1 MPRLS
6 RLSNPTGL
14 IDIEKHRISIVL
26 DENPLK
32 PSYALSAMD
41 LNGLQLETGLNVI
54 VIASRGNSEIRTDH
68 GPVSDWNKT
77 LVDLSELSQ
86 DGTWKFRVLLV
97 PPGSKKLF
105 AAAENIRPNG
115 LGESDSIIG
124 LEPANDLDQ
133 VPWELK
139 VLETEGRA
147 VIRFNTKLFTSS
159 GAAEADKHFTCFV
172 LPEAVRQLARWHVD
186 NTGAIADEVWQPFSA
201 WLTLMGVPA
210 SPPETDSDSG
220 NDWCRAVV
228 YSFCERFRG
237 VDVLAGSHV
246 WGDDE

>member
-14 IDIEKHRISIVL
+14 IDLEKHRISIVL

-41 LNGLQLETGLNVI
+41 LNGLQLQTGLNVI
-54 VIASRGNSEIRTDH
+54 VVASRGNSEIRTDH
-68 GPVSDWNKT
+68 GPASDWDKS
-77 LVDLSELSQ
+77 LIDLSELSQ

-97 PPGSKKLF
+97 PPGSKKIF

-147 VIRFNTKLFTSS
+147 VIRFNTKLFSSS

-186 NTGAIADEVWQPFSA
+186 NIGAIADEAWQPFSA

-220 NDWCRAVV
+220 NDWCREVV
-228 YSFCERFRG
+228 YTFCERFRG

>member
-26 DENPLK
+26 DDHPEK
-32 PSYALSAMD
+32 PCYALSSLD
-41 LNGLQLETGLNVI
+41 TSGLQLQAGLNVI
-54 VIASRGNSEIRTDH
+54 VVASRGNSEIRTDH

-77 LVDLSELSQ
+77 FIDLSELSR
-86 DGTWKFRVLLV
+86 DGAWKFRLLLV
-97 PPGSKKLF
+97 PQGSKKI
-105 AAAENIRPNG
+105 AAVAENIRPNG

-124 LEPANDLDQ
+124 LEPASDMEQ

-147 VIRFNTKLFTSS
+147 VIRFNTKLFKTSA
-159 GAAEADKHFTCFV
+159 AAEADKHFTCFV
-172 LPEAVRQLARWHVD
+172 LPEALRQLARWHVD
-186 NTGAIADEVWQPFSA
+186 NSTAIADEVWQPFGT
-201 WLTLMGVPA
+201 WLALLGVPPA
-210 SPPETDSDSG
+210 PPEEDMEGG
-220 NDWCRAVV
+220 NEWCRMVV
-228 YSFCERFRG
+228 HAFCERFRG
-237 VDVLAGSHV
+237 VDVLAGSYA